1 MVLFRPT
8 VRAPCLP
15 SRQPVSPF
23 GTAARPML
31 SQAAGRVVAAFG
43 QRRSASRLRRRR
55 MRTISH
61 VKDGLFLT
69 WGLVDALCI
78 IFGFLGDRH
87 PISRD
92 QITAAAALQC

>member
-1 MVLFRPT
+1 
-8 VRAPCLP
+8 
-15 SRQPVSPF
+15 
-23 GTAARPML
+23 
-31 SQAAGRVVAAFG
+31 
-43 QRRSASRLRRRR
+43 

-92 QITAAAALQC
+92 QITAAALQC